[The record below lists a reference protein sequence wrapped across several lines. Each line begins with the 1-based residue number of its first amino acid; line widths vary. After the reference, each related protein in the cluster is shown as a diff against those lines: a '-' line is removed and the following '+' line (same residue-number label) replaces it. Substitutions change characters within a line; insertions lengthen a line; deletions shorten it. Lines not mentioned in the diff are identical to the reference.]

1 MQKAVAL
8 AFSVVHL
15 LSVGRGFV
23 DSTVPAAKVLELL
36 KVEPAVQRQ
45 RLFTDTKL
53 AKRGGN
59 CRKGW
64 LNCEAWKRL
73 LA

>member
-23 DSTVPAAKVLELL
+23 DSTVLGREARRRQKA
-36 KVEPAVQRQ
+36 EPVVPLQ
-45 RLFTDTKL
+45 RLFTDTKP

-59 CRKGW
+59 CLKDL
-64 LNCEAWKRL
+64 LN
-73 LA
+73 